1 MENVGEA
8 IVVTNYY
15 LMEGERRTSGQPV
28 SNRTP
33 IFRNIAVSHMTIDG
47 ARTLIDIE
55 GLPEMRIQNLR
66 ISDVIGTG
74 KVGMKAAYTD
84 GLELHDVS

>member
-1 MENVGEA
+1 M
-8 IVVTNYY
+8 
-15 LMEGERRTSGQPV
+15 
-28 SNRTP
+28 
-33 IFRNIAVSHMTIDG
+33 SHMTIDG

-84 GLELHDVS
+84 GLELRDLQLNPASVSRIQGGALQQPGA